1 MPKTKFVFENAV
13 NMFGNTIDL
22 VEQPSNAR
30 TNLCQS
36 FPGPD
41 PLKNR
46 ISRMKTGYFF
56 RCPGIKAQ
64 DWVPLF
70 STLANTQGRFK
81 LWVER
86 PSPDSSQLRAY
97 IKFATEFDASVFTW
111 THGENWQTW
120 SDEEDAESRKAPKK
134 AKILRTKDGKLRI
147 QVHVTTLKDH

>member
-1 MPKTKFVFENAV
+1 MPKAKFAFENTV

-22 VEQPSNAR
+22 VEQLSNTR
-30 TNLCQS
+30 INLCQS

-56 RCPGIKAQ
+56 RCPSIKTT

-70 STLANTQGRFK
+70 STLADTQGRFK

-86 PSPDSSQLRAY
+86 SDTDPSQLRAY

-111 THGENWQTW
+111 THDENWQKW
-120 SDEEDAESRKAPKK
+120 SDAEDRESRKAPKK
-134 AKILRTKDGKLRI
+134 AKIFRTKDGQIKVR
-147 QVHVTTLKDH
+147 VHVNTLKDQ